1 MPVMPLLT
9 LLTPGNLAGRGATGK
24 APDAAFSALLTQ
36 RLGSPEAT
44 VLPQAL
50 PEVASSLTPARIAEE
65 GTEAEDAPLPVP
77 AQLDASVL
85 QQLVAQLPAASAV
98 TEHPTPATTEAS
110 VPAPQSM
117 RLPVATRA
125 TPDMN
130 PDSAAAHPLAADNT
144 PAPPTTPGAP
154 DPMTVTDTRDA
165 VPLRD
170 VISPDSAPA
179 LTALTALPVA
189 ARAISDSAPVAE
201 PVLRAQLQAAPGSE
215 PWQQAIGQQLK
226 VMVQQG
232 VHRAELKLHPEDLG
246 TVQVSLRL
254 QQDQAQLLVLSD
266 HPQVRA
272 ALEATL
278 PQLRHALA
286 ESGIQLGE
294 SSVSTGNFEQ
304 QPQPHTTA
312 SPDAARLPEGDADSA
327 GVTSATLSVNRA
339 ATGAISTF
347 V

>member
-36 RLGSPEAT
+36 RLGNTETT

-50 PEVASSLTPARIAEE
+50 PEVASLLTPARIAEE
-65 GTEAEDAPLPVP
+65 GAEAEDAPLPVP

-85 QQLVAQLPAASAV
+85 QQLVAQLPVASAV

-125 TPDMN
+125 TPDIN

-144 PAPPTTPGAP
+144 PAPPTAPGAP

-165 VPLRD
+165 VPLHD
-170 VISPDSAPA
+170 MASVESAPA
-179 LTALTALPVA
+179 LTALPGT
-189 ARAISDSAPVAE
+189 ARATSDSAPVAE

-312 SPDAARLPEGDADSA
+312 SPDSARLPEGDADSA
-327 GVTSATLSVNRA
+327 GVTSATLNVNRA

>member
-24 APDAAFSALLTQ
+24 VPDAAFSALLTQ
-36 RLGSPEAT
+36 RLGSPETT

-50 PEVASSLTPARIAEE
+50 PEVASSLTPVRIAEE
-65 GTEAEDAPLPVP
+65 GAEAEDAPLPVP
-77 AQLDASVL
+77 AQMDASVL
-85 QQLVAQLPAASAV
+85 QQLVAQLPVASAV
-98 TEHPTPATTEAS
+98 TEHPTPATTEAP

-130 PDSAAAHPLAADNT
+130 PDSAAAHPLVADNT

-165 VPLRD
+165 VPLRE
-170 VISPDSAPA
+170 VISADSAPA
-179 LTALTALPVA
+179 LTALPGA
-189 ARAISDSAPVAE
+189 ARATSDSVPAAE
-201 PVLRAQLQAAPGSE
+201 PVLRVQLQAAPGSE

-304 QPQPHTTA
+304 QPQPNTTA

>member
-24 APDAAFSALLTQ
+24 VPDAAFSALLTQ
-36 RLGSPEAT
+36 RLGMPEAT

-50 PEVASSLTPARIAEE
+50 PEVASSLTPVLIAEE
-65 GTEAEDAPLPVP
+65 GAEAEDAPLPVP
-77 AQLDASVL
+77 AQMDASVL
-85 QQLVAQLPAASAV
+85 QQLVAQLPVASAV
-98 TEHPTPATTEAS
+98 TEHPTPASTEAS

-117 RLPVATRA
+117 RLPVVARA
-125 TPDMN
+125 TPDIN

-144 PAPPTTPGAP
+144 PAPPTASWSP

-170 VISPDSAPA
+170 VISADSAPA
-179 LTALTALPVA
+179 LTALPGA
-189 ARAISDSAPVAE
+189 ARATSDSVPAAE
-201 PVLRAQLQAAPGSE
+201 PVLRVQLQAAPGSE

-304 QPQPHTTA
+304 QPQRHTTT
-312 SPDAARLPEGDADSA
+312 SPDSARPSDGDADST
-327 GVTSATLSVNRA
+327 GVTSATLNVNRA

>member
-9 LLTPGNLAGRGATGK
+9 LLTPGNLTGRGTTGK

-179 LTALTALPVA
+179 LTALPGT
-189 ARAISDSAPVAE
+189 ARATSDCVPAAE

-232 VHRAELKLHPEDLG
+232 IHRAELKLHPEDLG

-304 QPQPHTTA
+304 QSQPHTTA
-312 SPDAARLPEGDADSA
+312 SPDSARPSEGDADSA